1 MYFAV
6 NPTSPAAF
14 KTLTEAL
21 ELSEQSNPEL
31 RIYALVDTAFDEALG
46 KRLRRRYAGQLRQIY
61 AETRLSELSDLSPC
75 LIALDTNH
83 EGARTLDE
91 LLTRCSGKPMLSFL
105 SSALH
110 IDALNTH
117 FGPIVEVTT
126 EDDLRWPVRFADT
139 RIIPGLLATLH
150 DEQRAALLNPIG
162 GWWIVDRTGEIVS
175 LPTNPKGEMIM
186 PWPNREL
193 ALDDAQFAQ
202 LLSTSEPDTIIHTIS
217 TAVPDALAGT
227 LPAEAYSV
235 VRQHCAL
242 ADQHGIAGSDDRIRL
257 ALLGLTLR
265 GAADREP
272 IRSILPRAGRGEPLS
287 ALLDALPDEFWEVA
301 DA

>member
-21 ELSEQSNPEL
+21 ELSQQRAPEL

-46 KRLRRRYAGQLRQIY
+46 KRLRRRYAGRLRQIY

-75 LIALDTNH
+75 LIALNTDH

-91 LLTRCSGKPMLSFL
+91 LLTWCSGKPMLSFL

-110 IDALNTH
+110 LDAFNTH
-117 FGPIVEVTT
+117 IAPLVEVTT
-126 EDDLRWPVRFADT
+126 EDGLRWPVRFADT
-139 RIIPGLLATLH
+139 RIIPGLLAILH
-150 DEQRAALLNPIG
+150 DKQRAALLNPIG
-162 GWWIVDRTGEIVS
+162 GWWIVDRTGEIAS
-175 LPTNPKGEMIM
+175 LPINPKGEMIM

-193 ALDDAQFAQ
+193 ALDDAQFAR
-202 LLSTSEPDTIIHTIS
+202 LLTTSEPDTIIHSIS
-217 TAVPDALAGT
+217 TAVPEALAGK

-235 VRQHCAL
+235 VRQHCTL
-242 ADQHGIAGSDDRIRL
+242 ADQHGITGSEDRVRL
-257 ALLGLTLR
+257 SLLGLTLP

-272 IRSILPRAGRGEPLS
+272 IRGILPRAGRGEPLS
-287 ALLDALPDEFWEVA
+287 ALLDALPDEFWAVA
-301 DA
+301 HA